1 MTKVQIP
8 YRHEKGGHCGS
19 GALRD
24 LTEWA
29 EIGWESEYLDEGLVF
44 ALGGAL
50 DFCYIRSPQLTP
62 QTYLV
67 GRGGDLE
74 QDYLTRV
81 GAKFV
86 VRTTDDP
93 DVGWAFVTDEV
104 DKGRPVMVW
113 ADIGELPYLRV
124 RLHMSRHDIVIV
136 GYDDEERVAYVVDND
151 RDTTQ
156 LVPYDNLRRAR
167 SSVGFPTPTRHT
179 TYHVDWPDHVP
190 DLRPIARD
198 ALAASAAF
206 MRGDAAGAPLLHVE
220 GAAVE
225 SSGLKGVQAFA
236 DDLRSWSTLFDDDD
250 LTAALFGLGAFIEK
264 AGTGGGLFR
273 TLQAQ
278 GCQTIA
284 DLLDDAAT
292 ADAAAAARDASKAWS
307 ALADTATNADTSLRS
322 RSLAAAEVASILPET
337 EMRLVGALEKASRS
351 LRDSQ
356 LEVDL

>member
-1 MTKVQIP
+1 
-8 YRHEKGGHCGS
+8 
-19 GALRD
+19 
-24 LTEWA
+24 
-29 EIGWESEYLDEGLVF
+29 
-44 ALGGAL
+44 
-50 DFCYIRSPQLTP
+50 
-62 QTYLV
+62 
-67 GRGGDLE
+67 
-74 QDYLTRV
+74 
-81 GAKFV
+81 
-86 VRTTDDP
+86 
-93 DVGWAFVTDEV
+93 
-104 DKGRPVMVW
+104 
-113 ADIGELPYLRV
+113 
-124 RLHMSRHDIVIV
+124 
-136 GYDDEERVAYVVDND
+136 
-151 RDTTQ
+151 
-156 LVPYDNLRRAR
+156 
-167 SSVGFPTPTRHT
+167 
-179 TYHVDWPDHVP
+179 
-190 DLRPIARD
+190 
-198 ALAASAAF
+198 